1 MLGLRTVETDRVTSE
16 QRQPVPYPAVKWV
29 TDKTVAVLLMLFL
42 SPIFVLAV
50 SATALDMLLV
60 ARDRGSWL
68 YRERRISCGCEF
80 DLLKFRVLRE
90 DVLAEMR
97 RRGGHAR
104 LEEADPRN
112 LTWAGRH
119 LLKRW
124 YLDELPQLVHVVRGQ
139 MSLVGPRPWPVS
151 MVNEQVAEGLDYR
164 NLIRA
169 GLTGPAQVSKGV
181 PDPVSYT
188 RLDLAY
194 VEACRTQ
201 NSSQLLRHDLAI
213 LYQTLRVILR
223 GQGLNY

>member
-1 MLGLRTVETDRVTSE
+1 MTSD
-16 QRQPVPYPAVKWV
+16 QRQPVPYPAVKWL
-29 TDKTVAVLLMLFL
+29 TDKTVAALLMLLL

-50 SATALDMLLV
+50 AAIALDMLL
-60 ARDRGSWL
+60 ASRDRGGWL
-68 YRERRISCGCEF
+68 YRERRVSCGREF

-97 RRGGHAR
+97 LRGSHAR
-104 LEEADPRN
+104 LEETNPNN

-124 YLDELPQLVHVVRGQ
+124 YLDELPQFVNILRGQ

-151 MVNEQVAEGLDYR
+151 MVREQLAEGLDYR

-169 GLTGPAQVSKGV
+169 GLTGPAQISKGA
-181 PDPVSYT
+181 PDPVSYAQ
-188 RLDLAY
+188 LDLAY
-194 VEACRTQ
+194 VEACRTE
-201 NSSQLLRHDLAI
+201 SGWRLLRHDLAI
-213 LYQTLRVILR
+213 LYQTIRVILR